1 MEQLSPCT
9 TTIEPVLWSL
19 GAATTQ
25 WAHMQQLL
33 KPALLETTRAHAL
46 QQEEA
51 PPREAQALQWRV
63 APVRRN

>member
-1 MEQLSPCT
+1 
-9 TTIEPVLWSL
+9 
-19 GAATTQ
+19 
-25 WAHMQQLL
+25 MQQLL